1 MIVFLEIIR
10 IAICTNDDIKK
21 GKKRGINIASVHRL
35 VVEFFESRE
44 RILILIPS
52 GELIFS

>member
-1 MIVFLEIIR
+1 MIVFLEVIR
-10 IAICTNDDIKK
+10 VAICTNDDIKK
-21 GKKRGINIASVHRL
+21 GKKRGINIASVYRS